1 MNGQAEKAL
10 RYYKQYKKETDS
22 LFNIE
27 KERAADELRVKYN
40 TERAENEAKQSK
52 LELLQK
58 EKNMQLMLFFLLAI
72 FFASAL
78 LYYLYY
84 RKQKLYKAIVR
95 QNQEAIRR
103 EQLLKEQI
111 VSMKP
116 AENETSNE
124 HLSQTKY
131 ASSSLNEEKKH
142 DLFEALEK
150 LMTEDHIYT
159 DNLLTKDKV
168 AELLG
173 SNRTYLSQI
182 INEQTG
188 KTFTQYINDYRI
200 QDAIRQL
207 SDPNNQISL
216 KALSMELGFNS
227 PTTFYKQFQ
236 IATEMTP
243 TQYRKQVI
251 ELA

>member
-1 MNGQAEKAL
+1 MKSVL
-10 RYYKQYKKETDS
+10 
-22 LFNIE
+22 
-27 KERAADELRVKYN
+27 
-40 TERAENEAKQSK
+40 EN
-52 LELLQK
+52 
-58 EKNMQLMLFFLLAI
+58 
-72 FFASAL
+72 
-78 LYYLYY
+78 
-84 RKQKLYKAIVR
+84 
-95 QNQEAIRR
+95 
-103 EQLLKEQI
+103 
-111 VSMKP
+111 
-116 AENETSNE
+116 TSNE
-124 HLSQTKY
+124 QLSQTKY

-150 LMTEDHIYT
+150 LMTEEHIYT

-200 QDAIRQL
+200 QDAIQQL

-216 KALSMELGFNS
+216 KALSIELGFNS
-227 PTTFYKQFQ
+227 ATTFYKQFQ

-251 ELA
+251 ELAQASK